1 MAQTD
6 ATYSTA
12 TAGSHAQT
20 EAHQMLETFWQ
31 RAMDEIRNMGPND
44 FKNQELPLARIKKI
58 MKLDD
63 EVKVILLF
71 DNLSML
77 TAFHYC
83 SDLTMEVVCCLN
95 GLSKA
100 TNCARTRKL
109 EIAYQ
114 LFKDIYN
121 KKSISIN
128 AKIRHYNAVIKP
140 QALYAAEGIATLK
153 MGEIENMEKK
163 ERKILRKILGPKID
177 EHGNYVLRSN
187 KELYQKI
194 PRLSD
199 TIRRRRVSFFGH
211 IKRMG
216 ENRLTKQIFMYFNN
230 LKNKNQ
236 WINDTQ
242 KDMAEM
248 DILEEDIQNRER
260 FRNKIKNFKG
270 FQEKENNRRGKLF
283 TQEQR
288 QQQSERLKRYWKER
302 KKNKGKGRGKK
313 MIEDERNDIAMAITK
328 YDQFDFLID
337 IVPRDELKPTKRQD
351 ENIRTTTMHPDQVQ
365 YYFQLAQQHQ
375 AALQQ
380 QTTNVTS
387 GSNQQAQNQLQTTP
401 QIQIVQSGTGIQAV
415 ATTPMTVQ
423 TASPTFS
430 GPSIV
435 QVQTVNGNYI
445 LRHYNAVIK
454 PQALYAAEGIATLKM
469 GEIENMEKKERKIL
483 RKILG
488 PKIDEHGN
496 YVLRSN
502 KELYQKI
509 PRLSDTIR
517 RRRVSFFGHIK
528 RMGENRLT
536 KQIFMYFNNLKNKNQ
551 WINDTQ
557 KDMAE
562 MGILEEDIQNRERF
576 RNKIKNFKGFQ
587 EKENNRRGRLFTQE
601 QRQQQSERMKRFLLM
616 SQIQIVQSGTGIQAV
631 ATTPMTVQTASPT
644 FSGPSIVQVQ
654 TVASDTS
661 QQQTSGQGQA
671 TPSQVQVQVQPTV
684 QAATASQVLQL
695 QQPVQAGQ
703 VQQAGGIQ
711 IVQQVINSNG
721 EIQQIPIQLTP
732 NQLQLIRM
740 QMQGQNQGQ
749 PIILQAAPLSQAA
762 ASAVQQTATQTVY
775 QIQQVPQAPGQVTA
789 TTATPVFLTP
799 AAGNTTAAVQIQ
811 AATIAQQE
819 HQATTTVD
827 DDQQQS

>member
-1 MAQTD
+1 MAQAD

-63 EVKVILLF
+63 EVKMISAEAPVLF
-71 DNLSML
+71 
-77 TAFHYC
+77 
-83 SDLTMEVVCCLN
+83 
-95 GLSKA
+95 
-100 TNCARTRKL
+100 
-109 EIAYQ
+109 
-114 LFKDIYN
+114 
-121 KKSISIN
+121 
-128 AKIRHYNAVIKP
+128 AK
-140 QALYAAEGIATLK
+140 AAEIFITELSLRAWIHTEDNKRRTL
-153 MGEIENMEKK
+153 
-163 ERKILRKILGPKID
+163 
-177 EHGNYVLRSN
+177 
-187 KELYQKI
+187 Q
-194 PRLSD
+194 
-199 TIRRRRVSFFGH
+199 
-211 IKRMG
+211 
-216 ENRLTKQIFMYFNN
+216 
-230 LKNKNQ
+230 
-236 WINDTQ
+236 
-242 KDMAEM
+242 
-248 DILEEDIQNRER
+248 
-260 FRNKIKNFKG
+260 
-270 FQEKENNRRGKLF
+270 
-283 TQEQR
+283 
-288 QQQSERLKRYWKER
+288 
-302 KKNKGKGRGKK
+302 
-313 MIEDERNDIAMAITK
+313 RNDIAMAITK

-401 QIQIVQSGTGIQAV
+401 
-415 ATTPMTVQ
+415 
-423 TASPTFS
+423 
-430 GPSIV
+430 
-435 QVQTVNGNYI
+435 
-445 LRHYNAVIK
+445 
-454 PQALYAAEGIATLKM
+454 
-469 GEIENMEKKERKIL
+469 
-483 RKILG
+483 
-488 PKIDEHGN
+488 
-496 YVLRSN
+496 
-502 KELYQKI
+502 
-509 PRLSDTIR
+509 
-517 RRRVSFFGHIK
+517 
-528 RMGENRLT
+528 
-536 KQIFMYFNNLKNKNQ
+536 
-551 WINDTQ
+551 
-557 KDMAE
+557 
-562 MGILEEDIQNRERF
+562 
-576 RNKIKNFKGFQ
+576 
-587 EKENNRRGRLFTQE
+587 
-601 QRQQQSERMKRFLLM
+601 
-616 SQIQIVQSGTGIQAV
+616 QIQIVQSGTGIQAV